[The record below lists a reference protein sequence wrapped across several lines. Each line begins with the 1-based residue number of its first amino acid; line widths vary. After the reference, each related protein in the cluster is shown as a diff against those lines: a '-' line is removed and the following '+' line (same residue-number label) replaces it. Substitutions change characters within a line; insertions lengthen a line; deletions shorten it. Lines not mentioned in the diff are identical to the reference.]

1 MAKEWPAKTKKCE
14 YCGNK
19 YVYRVPTS
27 RFCSTACRTRYND
40 EKRKAENKAI
50 DEAFKAKQK
59 EQKQKEEERAKK
71 DKNSLQKKINAARA
85 LGMTYGKYVALMERE
100 AK

>member
-14 YCGNK
+14 YCGNEF
-19 YVYRVPTS
+19 VYRASTS
-27 RFCSTACRTRYND
+27 RFCSAKCRSKWGNKERA
-40 EKRKAENKAI
+40 EKEKAERKADKEKI
-50 DEAFKAKQK
+50 Q

-71 DKNSLQKKINAARA
+71 DKNSLQKKINDARA